1 MVSVILLNGT
11 PCTNI
16 KKLAPKAGDPIWPTK
31 VNQTRRMLES
41 RRCTSRSQQPSPI
54 SRLLG
59 IRAVNI
65 EGSLPTLHHEL
76 LLCYEATAGDF
87 PVNQDKTQQKTCKA
101 KPLNHYQ
108 GHLCISQGMIKVPKV
123 ESVRQYQHVQ
133 LLLNPHL
140 DNLVIPPVFPKV
152 KDAIVTCFCQ
162 FCSRL
167 VYFTAGALSS
177 GFAIL
182 LR

>member
-1 MVSVILLNGT
+1 
-11 PCTNI
+11 
-16 KKLAPKAGDPIWPTK
+16 
-31 VNQTRRMLES
+31 MLES
-41 RRCTSRSQQPSPI
+41 RRCTSQQPSPI
-54 SRLLG
+54 SRLWG

-76 LLCYEATAGDF
+76 LLCYEATAGDC
-87 PVNQDKTQQKTCKA
+87 PVNQGTTQQKTCKA
-101 KPLNHYQ
+101 NRLNYYQ
-108 GHLCISQGMIKVPKV
+108 GHLRISQGIINVPKV

-133 LLLNPHL
+133 VLLQQHL
-140 DNLVIPPVFPKV
+140 DNLVIRPVFPKV
-152 KDAIVTCFCQ
+152 KDDIAACFCQ

-182 LR
+182 LRQLRFRNH